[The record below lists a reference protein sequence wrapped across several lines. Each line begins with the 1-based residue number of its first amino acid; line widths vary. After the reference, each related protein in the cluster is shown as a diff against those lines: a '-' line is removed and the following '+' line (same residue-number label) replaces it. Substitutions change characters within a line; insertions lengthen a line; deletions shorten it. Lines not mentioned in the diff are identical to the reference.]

1 MAIEITMLYLKE
13 NEFFSQT
20 LLSPMLSLQNFSFY
34 FSDVEKW
41 LHSHHFKTHYYS
53 FELSNTSVKMTKTIT
68 DRGAYQ

>member
-1 MAIEITMLYLKE
+1 
-13 NEFFSQT
+13 
-20 LLSPMLSLQNFSFY
+20 MLSLQNFSFY